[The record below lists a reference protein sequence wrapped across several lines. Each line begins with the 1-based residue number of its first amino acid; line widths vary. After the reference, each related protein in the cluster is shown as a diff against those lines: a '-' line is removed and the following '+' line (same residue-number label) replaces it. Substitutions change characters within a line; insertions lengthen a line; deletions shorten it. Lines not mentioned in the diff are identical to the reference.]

1 MFVNKFLGGVN
12 PIAQRVVFG
21 RDMGD
26 ILVITLERLL
36 AFEDTLG
43 NTLNEAAS
51 PAIFNP
57 AVQAPDH
64 TTAFLNQ
71 IVPLI
76 IALVIV

>member
-36 AFEDTLG
+36 ASFEDTLG

-76 IALVIV
+76 IAS